1 MCTQATSETI
11 PRRGGGSEAQL
22 QLPGRETL
30 SGPPCV
36 MPLPLVQLA
45 LARRMLM
52 KAAGGAPFLL
62 GVSHGCD
69 EGTGLRGSTRGAPGQ
84 WAPPPSIPQKPPTG
98 REGRENENS
107 KPSPGQPGPGA
118 PTPGEGRER
127 QTGHEHQKGVFKYTG
142 LNLGYKDQP
151 ILISRCG
158 KL

>member
-1 MCTQATSETI
+1 
-11 PRRGGGSEAQL
+11 
-22 QLPGRETL
+22 
-30 SGPPCV
+30 
-36 MPLPLVQLA
+36 
-45 LARRMLM
+45 M

-69 EGTGLRGSTRGAPGQ
+69 VGTGLRGSTRGAPGQ

-98 REGRENENS
+98 REGRE
-107 KPSPGQPGPGA
+107 
-118 PTPGEGRER
+118 R
-127 QTGHEHQKGVFKYTG
+127 QTGHEHHKGVFKYTG